1 MLPSQML
8 EIRSS
13 EIRERLNVIAGL
25 EDSGVTA
32 EIRTECDSLQTEYR
46 SVEVKRRAAI
56 VSEDAVAATAATGD
70 GQHVDAEE
78 RERLELRG
86 KSKVTNY
93 LLAHLKG
100 RHVDGAD
107 AEYAAA
113 CGAGGDIPLEI
124 FESEERAVTTA
135 PDTVGINMAP
145 IQPAVFAPSI
155 AAFMGIDM
163 PQVQTGTFG
172 QARISTS
179 LRAGAKAQG
188 SGAAA
193 SEASFTVATATPK
206 RISARLDFQAEDVA
220 AAGVSNFEAALRQ
233 NLQMALSAELDEELI
248 TGDGSGAHLIGLI
261 KALADPAADTTTL
274 SFDHGL
280 DKLADLIDGLWA
292 TRTAHIRQVV
302 GVDTFRKAAKS
313 VSVPATG
320 GKGETTLNDYL
331 QSHSGGFRTN
341 SRMPATAAT
350 KQNAIAFRGGITG
363 MRTAVSPHWGRLSIS
378 DHFSGAAKAE
388 TQVTFHV
395 LVGDVLII
403 QPGAYR
409 VVQYKVS

>member
-1 MLPSQML
+1 MLVSQAL
-8 EIRSS
+8 EIRGS
-13 EIRERLNVIAGL
+13 EIRSRLNEL
-25 EDSGVTA
+25 SGTETLTDEHRA
-32 EIRTECDSLQTEYR
+32 EIDGLTVEYR
-46 SVEVKRRAAI
+46 DSESKRRAAI
-56 VSEDAVAATAATGD
+56 VAEDFEAAQAATGD
-70 GQHVDAEE
+70 GQHVDAET

-107 AEYAAA
+107 AEFAAA

-124 FESEERAVTTA
+124 FESEVQRSPEERAVTTA
-135 PDTVGINMAP
+135 PGTVGVNMAP

-179 LRAGAKAQG
+179 LRAGAKAKG

-280 DKLADLIDGLWA
+280 DKLADLIDGALGDSDGTHSA
-292 TRTAHIRQVV
+292 GRGR
-302 GVDTFRKAAKS
+302 RY
-313 VSVPATG
+313 VPEG
-320 GKGETTLNDYL
+320 REVCQCSSDRREGRDD
-331 QSHSGGFRTN
+331 
-341 SRMPATAAT
+341 P
-350 KQNAIAFRGGITG
+350 
-363 MRTAVSPHWGRLSIS
+363 GRLP
-378 DHFSGAAKAE
+378 AKPLGRLPDEQPDARDGCDEAE
-388 TQVTFHV
+388 RDRVPGWNH
-395 LVGDVLII
+395 GDAHCSFPALGQAVD
-403 QPGAYR
+403 
-409 VVQYKVS
+409 